1 MKLVIDEQ
9 IDDKIR
15 YLCNKINDKE
25 WSGLLLYITKGTI
38 KDPENME
45 FIAQDIIPMDVG
57 TGASTEYKIHET
69 DGTDRHM
76 DYCFKHPEAL
86 EWRIGGIHSHNSMK
100 VFFSGTDTAE
110 LKENAKRHNLY
121 LSVVVNNAHDIIAK
135 VVQQIYGEAEIPCYG
150 LGENG
155 QKEQLETKKYVI
167 DELREWDLTIDSP
180 LVNDVDDEFK
190 EAVEAIIPKPK
201 VITSSG
207 LPVDSYFQSGYDY
220 FEDDYEPKFSFYHEP
235 NPPAT
240 ILDSDEEENTDEEKM
255 VLLALGRKENDDL
268 DAVLDGLESDKK
280 ITPQHLKLTIMK
292 RYGNVVRKFSDLKNP
307 FEYMVYDFI
316 DFLDDLSIY
325 YPKLKATVKELNKKH

>member
-1 MKLVIDEQ
+1 M
-9 IDDKIR
+9 
-15 YLCNKINDKE
+15 
-25 WSGLLLYITKGTI
+25 
-38 KDPENME
+38 
-45 FIAQDIIPMDVG
+45 
-57 TGASTEYKIHET
+57 
-69 DGTDRHM
+69 
-76 DYCFKHPEAL
+76 
-86 EWRIGGIHSHNSMK
+86 

-167 DELREWDLTIDSP
+167 DELREWDLTIDRP

-201 VITSSG
+201 FTTPSYK
-207 LPVDSYFQSGYDY
+207 PFDSYFQNGYNY
-220 FEDDYEPKFSFYHEP
+220 FEDDYESKFSFYHEP
-235 NPPAT
+235 NPLAKMAN
-240 ILDSDEEENTDEEKM
+240 LDEEEENTDEEKM

-280 ITPQHLKLTIMK
+280 ITPQHIKMTIMK
-292 RYGNVVRKFSDLKNP
+292 RYEEVINKFSRNPDSKDP
-307 FEYMVYDFI
+307 FEFLLYGFI
-316 DFLDDLSIY
+316 DFLDELSGY
-325 YPKLKATVKELNKKH
+325 YPKLKATVKELNKIH

>member
-9 IDDKIR
+9 IDNKIR
-15 YLCNKINDKE
+15 YLCNIIDDKE

-57 TGASTEYKIHET
+57 TGTSTEYKIHET

-86 EWRIGGIHSHNSMK
+86 EWRIGGIHSHGNLK
-100 VFFSGTDTAE
+100 TFFSGTDTAE

-135 VVQQIYGEAEIPCYG
+135 VVQQIYGEAEIPYYG

-155 QKEQLETKKYVI
+155 QKEQLGTKKYVI
-167 DELREWDLTIDSP
+167 DELREWYLTIDGP

-201 VITSSG
+201 FIT
-207 LPVDSYFQSGYDY
+207 P
-220 FEDDYEPKFSFYHEP
+220 YENMYGFYHEP
-235 NPPAT
+235 NTPAKVAS
-240 ILDSDEEENTDEEKM
+240 LDEEEENTDEEKM

-268 DAVLDGLESDKK
+268 DAVLDGLENDKK

-292 RYGNVVRKFSDLKNP
+292 RYENVVRKFSNLKNP
-307 FEYMVYDFI
+307 FEIVVYDFI
-316 DFLDDLSIY
+316 DFLDDLSRY

>member
-9 IDDKIR
+9 IDDKIH

-57 TGASTEYKIHET
+57 TGTTTEYKIHET

-86 EWRIGGIHSHNSMK
+86 KWRIGGIHSHNSMK

-167 DELREWDLTIDSP
+167 DELREWDLTIDIPS
-180 LVNDVDDEFK
+180 VNDVDDEFK

-201 VITSSG
+201 FSG
-207 LPVDSYFQSGYDY
+207 IPVDSYFQSGYNY
-220 FEDDYEPKFSFYHEP
+220 FEDDYKL
-235 NPPAT
+235 NPPAKVAN
-240 ILDSDEEENTDEEKM
+240 LDEEKENTDEEKM
-255 VLLALGRKENDDL
+255 VLLALGRKENDNL

-280 ITPQHLKLTIMK
+280 ITPQHLKMTIMK
-292 RYGNVVRKFSDLKNP
+292 RYKNVVHKFSNLRNP
-307 FEYMVYDFI
+307 FEIVVYDFI
-316 DFLDDLSIY
+316 DFLDDLSRC
-325 YPKLKATVKELNKKH
+325 YPKLKVTVKELNKKH